1 MFPNL
6 DDLKELARGAGQI
19 LKEGYSQE
27 FAVHH
32 KGRIDLVTDV
42 DHRSEAFLLEKIQR
56 RFPAHTILAEESGRL
71 VGESEACWYIDPL
84 DGTVNFAHGVPVF
97 CVSLGFAK
105 DGLVQLGVVYDPLR
119 DEMFSAERGQ
129 GAHLNGRPIR
139 VSQVTELLHSLLAT
153 GFAYQEW
160 ITEQNLPHFGRFS
173 RLTQGVRRL
182 GSAAIDL
189 CYVAAGRLEGYW
201 EISLSPWDL
210 AAGGLIVQEAGGRM
224 TRADGEEDFL
234 HPPTSAL
241 AANPQL
247 HAQMLE
253 ILLEGKHDLI
263 P

>member
-1 MFPNL
+1 MNPTL
-6 DDLKELARGAGQI
+6 DDLKELARDAGKI
-19 LKEGYSQE
+19 LREGYSQE
-27 FAVHH
+27 FAVHY
-32 KGRIDLVTDV
+32 KGRIDLVTDI
-42 DHRSEAFLLEKIQR
+42 DHRSETFLLEQIHR
-56 RFPAHTILAEESGRL
+56 RFPEHTVLAEESGRRE
-71 VGESEACWYIDPL
+71 GESESCWYIDPL
-84 DGTVNFAHGVPVF
+84 DGTVNFAHGIPLF
-97 CVSLGFAK
+97 CVSLGFAQ
-105 DGLVQLGVVYDPLR
+105 GGVMQLGVVYDPLR
-119 DEMFSAERGQ
+119 DELFSAERGR
-129 GAHLNGRPIR
+129 GAHLNGQPMR
-139 VSQVTELLHSLLAT
+139 VSQVSDLLQCLLAS

-210 AAGGLIVQEAGGRM
+210 AAGGLIVQEAGGIM

-234 HPPTSAL
+234 HPPSSAL

-253 ILLEGKHDLI
+253 ILLEGKRGLI
-263 P
+263 S